1 MRSLAWALIQC
12 AWCPFKKR
20 LGHTHTEG
28 GPHEDMGRRHDHLHA
43 MRRGLRRDQPCWH
56 LEVRPLASRTA
67 KRWVNFCYSS
77 RPICG
82 TSLRLPEQTN
92 TQIHTETLSSQQGTE
107 RGFPGGPVVKNY
119 LAMQETRVRS
129 LVGEPRSQVWWSN
142 YWACALCATVTIP
155 HAASETRHGQINIKN
170 LKKHWRLYWSI
181 LFMNTDDMSILWVT
195 DVVILCKGFSKIWKS
210 LELLL
215 QGKKTE
221 KGRACSLP
229 LNFIRHHLAQTS
241 LCSSNL
247 LNDVFTQGLLWAPG
261 WALHVWR

>member
-1 MRSLAWALIQC
+1 MGPNPMCRVSLEEEI
-12 AWCPFKKR
+12 R
-20 LGHTHTEG
+20 THTHR
-28 GPHEDMGRRHDHLHA
+28 GRA
-43 MRRGLRRDQPCWH
+43 TRGLGEEAWPSTCH
-56 LEVRPLASRTA
+56 AERPQERPALLTPWSQTLASRTA

-107 RGFPGGPVVKNY
+107 RGFPGSPVVKNY

-181 LFMNTDDMSILWVT
+181 LFMNTDDMSIPWVT

-229 LNFIRHHLAQTS
+229 LNLIRHHLAQTS
-241 LCSSNL
+241 LCRSNL
-247 LNDVFTQGLLWAPG
+247 LNDVCTQGLLWAPG

>member
-1 MRSLAWALIQC
+1 MALHYGC
-12 AWCPFKKR
+12 
-20 LGHTHTEG
+20 L
-28 GPHEDMGRRHDHLHA
+28 
-43 MRRGLRRDQPCWH
+43 
-56 LEVRPLASRTA
+56 
-67 KRWVNFCYSS
+67 S
-77 RPICG
+77 RPI
-82 TSLRLPEQTN
+82 LRS
-92 TQIHTETLSSQQGTE
+92 TQKHSPLN
-107 RGFPGGPVVKNY
+107 RGLKG
-119 LAMQETRVRS
+119 AS
-129 LVGEPRSQVWWSN
+129 LVVQWLRTTLQCRRLEFDPWWENQDLKCGGATKPSGHN

-181 LFMNTDDMSILWVT
+181 LFMNTDDMSIPWVT

-229 LNFIRHHLAQTS
+229 LNLIRHHLAQTS